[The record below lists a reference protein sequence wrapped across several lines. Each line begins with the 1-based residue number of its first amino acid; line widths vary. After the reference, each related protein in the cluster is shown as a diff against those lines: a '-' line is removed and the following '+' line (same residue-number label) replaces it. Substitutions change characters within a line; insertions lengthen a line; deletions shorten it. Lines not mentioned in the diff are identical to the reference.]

1 MSRKICVFQ
10 VFVSTR
16 TTVGIDFAKLMV
28 RIVRID
34 KNISGVFKLKL
45 EKDVLV
51 MLALS
56 YDSTAVGCKA
66 RTVM

>member
-1 MSRKICVFQ
+1 
-10 VFVSTR
+10 
-16 TTVGIDFAKLMV
+16 VGIDFAKLMV